1 MKRIPAAFQFLTIIP
16 IRIRGEL
23 SGADMSGS
31 AVFFPLVGFLQG
43 AFLAVISFVS
53 LTFLSPAVT
62 SILVISA
69 YLLTNGGFHQD
80 GLSDTFDALSVKSTG
95 DGDRDRQKRLAVMRD
110 PSAGPIGV
118 AVIVISLLLKYAL
131 LKEILEKPGHA
142 FFSPALLLMPA
153 VAAWSMT
160 MTMPG
165 ARSARSDGLGKI
177 FLGSVKA
184 SHACF
189 ATIVLVLLSCV
200 ACVLTG
206 TGQHAYENIRTFFLF
221 FVVASLAALCAA
233 YGLRRLCTA
242 RFGGLTGDNLGAI
255 HEAAE
260 TILLFA
266 AVLCF

>member
-23 SGADMSGS
+23 SEADISGS

-43 AFLAVISFVS
+43 AFLAAISFVS

-95 DGDRDRQKRLAVMRD
+95 DSDKDRQKRLAVMRD

-118 AVIVISLLLKYAL
+118 AVIVISLLLKYVL

-142 FFSPALLLMPA
+142 FFSPAVLLMPA

-165 ARSARSDGLGKI
+165 AKSARSDGLGKI
-177 FLGSVKA
+177 FLGSVKV
-184 SHACF
+184 SHACL
-189 ATIVLVLLSCV
+189 ATILLVLLSCA
-200 ACVLTG
+200 ACLLTG
-206 TGQHAYENIRTFFLF
+206 HPIYDNIKTFFLF
-221 FVVASLAALCAA
+221 FASACAAALCAA

-260 TILLFA
+260 TMLLFA